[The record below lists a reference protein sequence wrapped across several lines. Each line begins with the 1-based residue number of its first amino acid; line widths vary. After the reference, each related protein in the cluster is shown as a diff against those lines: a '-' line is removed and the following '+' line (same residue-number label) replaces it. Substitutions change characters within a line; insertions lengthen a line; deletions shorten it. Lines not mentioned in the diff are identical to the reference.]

1 MLKSLQLKNVA
12 LIERAEIEFEKGL
25 NVLSGETGS
34 GKSVVI
40 DSINFVLG
48 AKADKTMIR
57 HGENDCLVI
66 AVFDIENLTGVKNL
80 LADSGFDDSD
90 EIIVSRKLTADGK
103 SSIRLNGEPVTLG
116 MLRTITGNLIDV
128 HGQSDHYSLL
138 KDSEQLAVVDNFSG
152 DNLKILKNQCSDICK
167 DLREIDEKMLSFGG
181 SESERAIRAD
191 ILKYQ
196 IEEIKNADPKEG
208 EEDELLAKRK
218 KIQSAE
224 KIAEAFGETKNAID
238 GENCISDLLGSAL
251 RRLGQ
256 VASLDDEYSSLFDR
270 LKSVSEELT
279 DISSVSEDILDG
291 LEFNE
296 EDADKIENRLDVIK
310 NLKRKYGNT
319 EKEIEEFLQNAENEY
334 DKLCNFDAEYAEL
347 TALKQK
353 KIAVLNDIYRKISD
367 ERKNQAKKLSS
378 KVTGELRQLGMKD
391 AEFKIDFEPL
401 KEISDAP
408 YSGNGGDRVEFM
420 FSANLGE
427 PVKPMSKIISG
438 GEMSRLMLALKTV
451 ISSYHEIST
460 YIFDE
465 IDAGIS
471 GKTAETV
478 AEKFADISKGVQII
492 AISHLPQIV
501 SFSDY
506 SYKIAKYTENGK
518 TYTGITKLDD
528 SKKVEEVVRLIGGD
542 LTSKSAVE
550 HATELIEKA
559 NEYKRKNER

>member
-57 HGENDCLVI
+57 HGENNCLVI
-66 AVFDIENLTGVKNL
+66 AVFDVENLTGVKNL

-152 DNLKILKNQCSDICK
+152 DNLKILKNQCLDICK

-181 SESERAIRAD
+181 NESERAIRAD

-196 IEEIKNADPKEG
+196 IEEIKNTDPKEG

-270 LKSVSEELT
+270 LKSVSEELS

-319 EKEIEEFLQNAENEY
+319 EQEIAEFLQNAEIEY

-347 TALKQK
+347 TSLKQK

-391 AEFKIDFEPL
+391 AEVNIDFEPL

-528 SKKVEEVVRLIGGD
+528 SEKVEEVVRLIGGD

>member
-66 AVFDIENLTGVKNL
+66 AVFDVENLTGVKNL
-80 LADSGFDDSD
+80 LADNGFDDSD

-528 SKKVEEVVRLIGGD
+528 SEKVEEVVRLIGGD

>member
-66 AVFDIENLTGVKNL
+66 AVFDVENLTGVKNL

-152 DNLKILKNQCSDICK
+152 DNLKILNNQCSDICK

-208 EEDELLAKRK
+208 EEDDLLAKRK

-353 KIAVLNDIYRKISD
+353 KIAILNDIYRKISD

-528 SKKVEEVVRLIGGD
+528 SEKVEEVVRLIGGD

>member
-66 AVFDIENLTGVKNL
+66 AVFGVENLTGVKNL

-208 EEDELLAKRK
+208 EEEELLAKRK

-347 TALKQK
+347 TSLKQK

-478 AEKFADISKGVQII
+478 AEKFADISKDVQII

-528 SKKVEEVVRLIGGD
+528 SEKVEEVVRLIGGD

>member
-66 AVFDIENLTGVKNL
+66 AVFDVENLTGVKSL

-353 KIAVLNDIYRKISD
+353 KIAILNDIYRKISD

-528 SKKVEEVVRLIGGD
+528 SEKVEEVVRLIGGD

-550 HATELIEKA
+550 HATALIEKA

>member
-66 AVFDIENLTGVKNL
+66 AVFDVENLTGVKNL

>member
-66 AVFDIENLTGVKNL
+66 AVFDVENLTGVKNL
-80 LADSGFDDSD
+80 LTDSGFDDSD

-152 DNLKILKNQCSDICK
+152 DNLKILKNQCLDICK

-319 EKEIEEFLQNAENEY
+319 EKEIAEFLQNAENEY

-378 KVTGELRQLGMKD
+378 KVTDELRQLGMKD

-518 TYTGITKLDD
+518 TYTGITKLND
-528 SKKVEEVVRLIGGD
+528 SEKVEEVVRLIGGD

>member
-57 HGENDCLVI
+57 HGESDCLVI
-66 AVFDIENLTGVKNL
+66 AVFDVENLTGVKNL

-167 DLREIDEKMLSFGG
+167 ELREIDEKMLSFGG

-256 VASLDDEYSSLFDR
+256 VATLDDEYSSLFDR

-367 ERKNQAKKLSS
+367 ERKNQAEKLSS

-528 SKKVEEVVRLIGGD
+528 SEKVEEVVRLIGGD

>member
-66 AVFDIENLTGVKNL
+66 AVFDVENLTGVKNL
-80 LADSGFDDSD
+80 LTDSGFDDSD
-90 EIIVSRKLTADGK
+90 EIIVLRKLTADGK

-152 DNLKILKNQCSDICK
+152 DNLKILKNQCLDICK

-528 SKKVEEVVRLIGGD
+528 SEKVEEVVRLIGGD

>member
-66 AVFDIENLTGVKNL
+66 AVFDVENLTGVKNL
-80 LADSGFDDSD
+80 LTDSGFDDSD

-152 DNLKILKNQCSDICK
+152 DNLKILKNQCLDICK

-528 SKKVEEVVRLIGGD
+528 SEKVEEVVRLIGGD

>member
-66 AVFDIENLTGVKNL
+66 AVFDVENLTGVKNL

-291 LEFNE
+291 LEFDE

-310 NLKRKYGNT
+310 NLKRKYGNS

-334 DKLCNFDAEYAEL
+334 DILCNFDAEYAEL

-528 SKKVEEVVRLIGGD
+528 SEKVEEVVRLIGGD

>member
-66 AVFDIENLTGVKNL
+66 AVFDVENLTGVKNL
-80 LADSGFDDSD
+80 LTDSGFDDSD

-152 DNLKILKNQCSDICK
+152 DNLKILKNQCLDICK

-256 VASLDDEYSSLFDR
+256 VASLDDEYSSIFDR

-347 TALKQK
+347 TSLKQK
-353 KIAVLNDIYRKISD
+353 KIAVLNDIYSKISD

-528 SKKVEEVVRLIGGD
+528 SEKVEEVVRLIGGD

>member
-66 AVFDIENLTGVKNL
+66 AVFDVENLTGVKNL

-347 TALKQK
+347 TSLKQK

>member
-57 HGENDCLVI
+57 HGENDCLVV
-66 AVFDIENLTGVKNL
+66 AVFDVENLTGVKNL

-152 DNLKILKNQCSDICK
+152 DNLKILKNQCFDICK

-238 GENCISDLLGSAL
+238 GENCISDLLGSSL
-251 RRLGQ
+251 RRLWQ

-528 SKKVEEVVRLIGGD
+528 SEKVEEVVRLIGGD

-550 HATELIEKA
+550 HATALIEKA

>member
-57 HGENDCLVI
+57 HGENNCLVI
-66 AVFDIENLTGVKNL
+66 AVFDVENLTGVKNL

-103 SSIRLNGEPVTLG
+103 SNVRLNGEPVTLG

-152 DNLKILKNQCSDICK
+152 DNLKILKNQCLDICK

-181 SESERAIRAD
+181 SKSERAIRAD

-224 KIAEAFGETKNAID
+224 KIVEAFGETKNAID

-270 LKSVSEELT
+270 LKSVSEELS

-296 EDADKIENRLDVIK
+296 EDADRIENRLDVIK

-319 EKEIEEFLQNAENEY
+319 EQEIAEFLQNAEIEY
-334 DKLCNFDAEYAEL
+334 DKLCNFDAEYTEL
-347 TALKQK
+347 TSLKQK

-391 AEFKIDFEPL
+391 AEFNIDFEPL

-528 SKKVEEVVRLIGGD
+528 SEKVEEVVRLIGGD

>member
-66 AVFDIENLTGVKNL
+66 AVFDVENLTGVKNL

-181 SESERAIRAD
+181 SESERTIRAD

-196 IEEIKNADPKEG
+196 IEEIKNADLKEG

-353 KIAVLNDIYRKISD
+353 KITVLNDIYRKISD

-528 SKKVEEVVRLIGGD
+528 SEKVEEVVRLIGGD

>member
-66 AVFDIENLTGVKNL
+66 AVFDVENLTGVKNL

-208 EEDELLAKRK
+208 EEEELLAKRK

-347 TALKQK
+347 TSLKQK

-478 AEKFADISKGVQII
+478 AEKFADISKDVQII

-528 SKKVEEVVRLIGGD
+528 SEKVEEVVRLIGGD

>member
-66 AVFDIENLTGVKNL
+66 AVFDVENLTGVKNL
-80 LADSGFDDSD
+80 LTDSGFDDSD

-152 DNLKILKNQCSDICK
+152 DNLKILKNQCSDVCK

-353 KIAVLNDIYRKISD
+353 KIAALNDIYRKISN

-528 SKKVEEVVRLIGGD
+528 SEKVEEVVRLIGGD

>member
-66 AVFDIENLTGVKNL
+66 AVFDVENLTGVKNL

-152 DNLKILKNQCSDICK
+152 DNLKILKNQCLDICK

-256 VASLDDEYSSLFDR
+256 VALLDDEYSSLFDR

-347 TALKQK
+347 TSLKQK

-427 PVKPMSKIISG
+427 LVKPMSKIISG

-518 TYTGITKLDD
+518 TYTGITKLNN
-528 SKKVEEVVRLIGGD
+528 SEKVEEVVRLIGGD

>member
-57 HGENDCLVI
+57 HGENDCLVV
-66 AVFDIENLTGVKNL
+66 AVFDVENLTGVKNL
-80 LADSGFDDSD
+80 LSDSGFDDSD

-256 VASLDDEYSSLFDR
+256 IATLDDEYSSLFDR

-528 SKKVEEVVRLIGGD
+528 SEKVEEVVRLIGGD

>member
-66 AVFDIENLTGVKNL
+66 AVFDVENLTGVKNL

-238 GENCISDLLGSAL
+238 SENCISDLLGSAL

-334 DKLCNFDAEYAEL
+334 DKLCNFDAEYAKL
-347 TALKQK
+347 TSLKQK
-353 KIAVLNDIYRKISD
+353 KIAVLNDIYHKISD

-528 SKKVEEVVRLIGGD
+528 SEKVEEVVRLIGGD

>member
-66 AVFDIENLTGVKNL
+66 AVFDVENLTGVKNL

-334 DKLCNFDAEYAEL
+334 DKLCNFDAEYAKL
-347 TALKQK
+347 TSLKQK
-353 KIAVLNDIYRKISD
+353 KIAVLNDIYRKISE

-528 SKKVEEVVRLIGGD
+528 SEKVEEVVRLIGGD

>member
-66 AVFDIENLTGVKNL
+66 AVFDVEKLTGVKKL
-80 LADSGFDDSD
+80 LADRGFDDSD
-90 EIIVSRKLTADGK
+90 EIIVSRKLTSDGK

-152 DNLKILKNQCSDICK
+152 DNLKILKNQCLDICK

-518 TYTGITKLDD
+518 TYTGITKLND
-528 SKKVEEVVRLIGGD
+528 SEKVEEVVRLIGGD

>member
-12 LIERAEIEFEKGL
+12 LIEKAEIEFEKGL

-66 AVFDIENLTGVKNL
+66 AVFDVENLTGVKNL
-80 LADSGFDDSD
+80 LAYSGFDDSD
-90 EIIVSRKLTADGK
+90 EIIVSRKLSADGK
-103 SSIRLNGEPVTLG
+103 SSVRLNGEPVTLG

-128 HGQSDHYSLL
+128 HGQSDHFSLL
-138 KDSEQLAVVDNFSG
+138 KDSEQLSVVDNFSG
-152 DNLKILKNQCSDICK
+152 ENLKKLKIQCLDICK

-218 KIQSAE
+218 KIQSSE

-238 GENCISDLLGSAL
+238 GENCVSDLLGSAL

-270 LKSVSEELT
+270 LKSVSEELS

-296 EDADKIENRLDVIK
+296 EDADRIENRLDVIK

-319 EKEIEEFLQNAENEY
+319 EQEIAEFLQNAEIEY
-334 DKLCNFDAEYAEL
+334 DKLCNFDAEYTEL
-347 TALKQK
+347 TTLKQK
-353 KIAVLNDIYRKISD
+353 KITTLNDIYRKISN
-367 ERKNQAKKLSS
+367 ERKNQAEKLSS
-378 KVTGELRQLGMKD
+378 KVTGELKQLGMKD

-401 KEISDAP
+401 KEVVDAP

-528 SKKVEEVVRLIGGD
+528 GEKVEEVVRLIGGD

>member
-66 AVFDIENLTGVKNL
+66 AVFDVENLTGVKNL

-347 TALKQK
+347 TSLKQK

-478 AEKFADISKGVQII
+478 AEKFADISKDVQII

-528 SKKVEEVVRLIGGD
+528 SEKVEEVVRLIGGD

>member
-66 AVFDIENLTGVKNL
+66 AVFDVENLTGVKNL

-256 VASLDDEYSSLFDR
+256 IATLDDEYSSLFDR

-334 DKLCNFDAEYAEL
+334 DKLCNFDAEYAKL
-347 TALKQK
+347 TSLKQK
-353 KIAVLNDIYRKISD
+353 KIAVLNDIYRKISE

-528 SKKVEEVVRLIGGD
+528 SEKVEEVVRLIGGD